1 MTTVQFAKGH
11 GTGNDFVLIP
21 DVEGQLK
28 IDETQVAALCDRR
41 FGIGAD
47 GVLRVVPSNHVDA
60 PAQMSKGTH
69 WFMDYRNSDGSIA
82 EMCGNGARVFAKY
95 LRDTGLVDVDD
106 FVIGTRGGPRK
117 VHIGSNGL
125 VSIEMG
131 SVHVSGAD
139 SAQVSLAGQTWP
151 ATPATAPNPH
161 AVAFVTSLSELD
173 DIEASTVTP
182 ESAFPEGA
190 NIEFVEVISPTSIAM
205 EVNERGSGRTLSCG
219 TGACAAAAVH
229 RQAAAASSETITVS
243 VAGGEV
249 SVEFRAAET
258 WLTGPA
264 EIVARGEL
272 DQAWWASR

>member
-47 GVLRVVPSNHVDA
+47 GVLRVVPSNHVDV
-60 PAQMSKGTH
+60 PAEMREGTY

-95 LRDTGLVDVDD
+95 LRDTGLVDVND

-131 SVHVSGAD
+131 SVHISVAD

-249 SVEFRAAET
+249 SVEFRGAET